1 MRDDVYNLYMRK
13 KKTVKKV
20 TKKKTQKQ
28 NTKKKVQVKKNK
40 PLQKK
45 AKTTKSKPKKTKKT
59 VKKTPSPKRIELN
72 SKAHRALGVKAA
84 KQAERV
90 LEFFEREAP
99 RDDRPRQAIDVL
111 KLWAYGRVETSM
123 LEVSTLSLAAHAAA
137 RDVNL
142 ESAQYAA
149 RAAGEALA
157 VWHTPQHAKVVPLLV
172 QKALAARRE
181 EKKKRA

>member
-1 MRDDVYNLYMRK
+1 MRK
-13 KKTVKKV
+13 KKPVRKV
-20 TKKKTQKQ
+20 TKA
-28 NTKKKVQVKKNK
+28 KKKIQKPKVK
-40 PLQKK
+40 
-45 AKTTKSKPKKTKKT
+45 KSKPVKNKTGAKQKRTAQKTKKV
-59 VKKTPSPKRIELN
+59 VKKASRPKRIELN
-72 SKAHRALGVKAA
+72 SKAHKALAIKAA

-90 LEFFEREAP
+90 LEFFEQEA
-99 RDDRPRQAIDVL
+99 RHDERPRQAIDVL

-137 RDVNL
+137 RDVES
-142 ESAQYAA
+142 ESARHAA

-181 EKKKRA
+181 EKKKRT